1 MSKGRRAIEKKGMPK
16 ALKIILIILAVL
28 IIIIGAIAGA
38 GFAILKSK
46 LDKMEYDNLTEEDI
60 VINEEVDANLSEY
73 RNIALLGLDARDD
86 SFSGTRSDCIII
98 VSINEKTK
106 DVKLLSVYR
115 DTYLDLGEDYGLDK
129 ITHAYAYEGPQ
140 LTLSALNRNL
150 DLNITEYVAV
160 NFETV
165 RTVVDSI
172 GGITMSITSEE
183 AATGQIPRITS
194 SGTYNLDGDQALA
207 YSRIRYAT
215 GGDYK
220 RTERMRDVLT
230 AIFEKAKSLSI
241 GELNSLSDEILPHI
255 RTNISSTEIISLIP
269 SVFSYNIKDS
279 VGWPEDVRGITLDL
293 WYGVP
298 VTLESNVRILHEELF
313 GEEDYEPSDTVK
325 EISDEIIN
333 VTGYSE

>member
-1 MSKGRRAIEKKGMPK
+1 
-16 ALKIILIILAVL
+16 
-28 IIIIGAIAGA
+28 
-38 GFAILKSK
+38 
-46 LDKMEYDNLTEEDI
+46 
-60 VINEEVDANLSEY
+60 
-73 RNIALLGLDARDD
+73 
-86 SFSGTRSDCIII
+86 
-98 VSINEKTK
+98 
-106 DVKLLSVYR
+106 
-115 DTYLDLGEDYGLDK
+115 
-129 ITHAYAYEGPQ
+129 
-140 LTLSALNRNL
+140 
-150 DLNITEYVAV
+150 
-160 NFETV
+160 
-165 RTVVDSI
+165 
-172 GGITMSITSEE
+172 
-183 AATGQIPRITS
+183 
-194 SGTYNLDGDQALA
+194 
-207 YSRIRYAT
+207 
-215 GGDYK
+215 
-220 RTERMRDVLT
+220 MRDVLT